1 MRCYYHCTYFLD
13 ITMYGVPMKSTLIKT
28 AVAMTLLVGSAAAY
42 AAANGCCGS
51 VECCLKMLAC
61 CLG

>member
-1 MRCYYHCTYFLD
+1 
-13 ITMYGVPMKSTLIKT
+13 MKSKLIKT
-28 AVAMTLLVGSAAAY
+28 TVALALLAGSAGAY

-51 VECCLKMLAC
+51 IECCLQMLAC

>member
-1 MRCYYHCTYFLD
+1 
-13 ITMYGVPMKSTLIKT
+13 MKSKLIKAT
-28 AVAMTLLVGSAAAY
+28 VAFTLLAGSAAAY